1 MSNIHSKCSPVDP
14 NWHSCLPCFCPPLP
28 PFKWKFY
35 EICGNKKRD
44 TRRAYFQE
52 TWRPYLQSPPMLTTL
67 QASTASSP
75 GLTAELVGS
84 SAHLWLLHTKLG
96 ITNVTKI
103 PRNAISLPGTLVL
116 STKYCHCF
124 FTSVPTNVIRSR
136 TLRNTGTCVRRA
148 AVVGQLERGGHKGM
162 IGSS

>member
-1 MSNIHSKCSPVDP
+1 MRGVK
-14 NWHSCLPCFCPPLP
+14 
-28 PFKWKFY
+28 
-35 EICGNKKRD
+35 
-44 TRRAYFQE
+44 RRAYFQE

-124 FTSVPTNVIRSR
+124 FTSVPTNVTRRR
-136 TLRNTGTCVRRA
+136 TRRNKGTCVRRA
-148 AVVGQLERGGHKGM
+148 AVVGQLEREGAQRYDRLLLSRSRGAHSPPEEPQKGVSGA
-162 IGSS
+162 GSDQCSSKFSDKNGRNC

>member
-1 MSNIHSKCSPVDP
+1 
-14 NWHSCLPCFCPPLP
+14 
-28 PFKWKFY
+28 
-35 EICGNKKRD
+35 
-44 TRRAYFQE
+44 
-52 TWRPYLQSPPMLTTL
+52 MLTTL

-116 STKYCHCF
+116 STKILSLLLHISSDKCHPQENSAKYRHMCAEGGGRG
-124 FTSVPTNVIRSR
+124 T
-136 TLRNTGTCVRRA
+136 TG
-148 AVVGQLERGGHKGM
+148 EGGGTKV
-162 IGSS
+162 